1 MKRLEYGATKN
12 MTDEEK
18 RQHRRDLQRRWRKNH
33 PDFIKMQNKHFY
45 EFYSRVKPYICIC
58 VKCGQ
63 KFYKSRKYY
72 KFCPECLENMHKTAD
87 LRRKA
92 IVLKQEE
99 RQQEYKEIVDMY
111 KNGHSQQIIAE
122 TFGRSQS
129 GVSQIIRR
137 LKLKKQ

>member
-1 MKRLEYGATKN
+1 MKRLKYGATKN

-18 RQHRRDLQRRWRKNH
+18 KQHNRYLQRRWRKNH
-33 PDFIKMQNKHFY
+33 PDFIKAQNKYYY
-45 EFYSRVKPYICIC
+45 EFYSRVKPYTCIC

-63 KFYKSRKYY
+63 KFYKSRKCY
-72 KFCPECLENMHKTAD
+72 KLCPECLENMHKTAD
-87 LRRKA
+87 LRRKV

-129 GVSQIIRR
+129 GVSKIIRK